1 VPCFIVV
8 SHQQQRGR
16 LQGFPE
22 RERNSAE
29 QGPRYAT
36 ISCRKVPWASKEL
49 LLACATPNE
58 AHVSPTNHGKYG
70 MGRGRGKRG

>member
-29 QGPRYAT
+29 QGPGMHNLV
-36 ISCRKVPWASKEL
+36 RK
-49 LLACATPNE
+49 
-58 AHVSPTNHGKYG
+58 
-70 MGRGRGKRG
+70 